1 MSRDGIIPDVSEI
14 RHRYENAGYGPE
26 IEATI
31 EALLIEIA
39 ELEVELEL
47 GQHRPAKAH
56 TMSERGEV
64 K

>member
-14 RHRYENAGYGPE
+14 RRRYKNGGYGPE

-31 EALLIEIA
+31 EALLIKID
-39 ELEVELEL
+39 ELELEL
-47 GQHRPAKAH
+47 GEHRVPKAH
-56 TMSERGEV
+56 TIRERGES